1 VFLAGLLAGW
11 LQGKFGEF
19 MIGCIGAI
27 LTGPFATG
35 DFAFWNGASRTV
47 CLQAGSFSPSLA
59 RKRRYAGETAQN
71 NVPTVWLLAGDFT
84 LDYNQEANFYHVFSS
99 NHPERAASAFAPI
112 VDYMPSA
119 RAQVRGPVH
128 STTHSVSLLTNTA
141 VWSSEH

>member
-1 VFLAGLLAGW
+1 MERCVENCLLASW
-11 LQGKFGEF
+11 QLFTKLCQKKE
-19 MIGCIGAI
+19 
-27 LTGPFATG
+27 
-35 DFAFWNGASRTV
+35 
-47 CLQAGSFSPSLA
+47 A
-59 RKRRYAGETAQN
+59 RWETAQN

-84 LDYNQEANFYHVFSS
+84 LDYNQEAIFYHVFSS